1 MMARAG
7 AVSAGRRRVAGG
19 TGVNAIAAIWHHP
32 GTPPTGAGAGNYPVG
47 IVTILKGPIGP
58 LALCVDSNGRINTA
72 PAAELEVVDQAVSDA
87 IGRAQQRLQGV
98 R

>member
-1 MMARAG
+1 MAPGRSRA
-7 AVSAGRRRVAGG
+7 AGG

-47 IVTILKGPIGP
+47 IVTILQGPIGP
-58 LALCVDSNGRINTA
+58 LVLCVDSTGRMNTA

>member
-1 MMARAG
+1 MMTP
-7 AVSAGRRRVAGG
+7 GRSRVAGG
-19 TGVNAIAAIWHHP
+19 TGVNSIAAIWHHP

-47 IVTILKGPIGP
+47 IVEILQGPMGP
-58 LALCVDSNGRINTA
+58 LALVVDSTGRISTA
-72 PAAELEVVDQAVSDA
+72 STAELEVVDAAVSDA

>member
-1 MMARAG
+1 MAM
-7 AVSAGRRRVAGG
+7 GRSTGTGG

-47 IVTILKGPIGP
+47 IVTVLQGPMGP
-58 LALCVDSNGRINTA
+58 LALVVDSTGRISTA
-72 PAAELEVVDQAVSDA
+72 STAELEVVDGAVTDA
-87 IGRAQQRLQGV
+87 IGRAQQRLQGG

>member
-1 MMARAG
+1 MMTP
-7 AVSAGRRRVAGG
+7 GRRRVAGG
-19 TGVNAIAAIWHHP
+19 TGVNSIAAIWHHP

-47 IVTILKGPIGP
+47 IVEILQGPMGP
-58 LALCVDSNGRINTA
+58 LALVVDSTGRISTA
-72 PAAELEVVDQAVSDA
+72 STAELEVVDAAVSDA